1 MKKSI
6 ICHLYNKDLA
16 NDLLKRLLIFNDK
29 STSFFFNIQGN
40 SKAHKEILNIAKNSF
55 PDSYITQCPNKG
67 RDIGAKLTLIN
78 LMIRLNVPSDYT
90 LIIHDKKSLHT
101 SGGDRWRE
109 ELYKVISP
117 SYVNKIFGI
126 LGKNSNVGIVG
137 AANYIQNEYDEVSH
151 SFLCNSNQK
160 IKLLLDK
167 YKVSAKDYN
176 FIAGNIFWIRTQL
189 LKDFFIDRSF
199 LEIKAELE
207 EGNMLD
213 FENGTFVH
221 AWERMMSWIATS
233 QGQKIYGI

>member
-6 ICHLYNKDLA
+6 ICHLYNTDLA

-55 PDSYITQCPNKG
+55 PSSHITQCPNKG

-78 LMIRLNVPSDYT
+78 LMLRLNVPSDYT

-101 SGGDRWRE
+101 SGGNRWRD

-117 SYVNKIFGI
+117 GYLNKIYGI
-126 LGKNSNVGIVG
+126 FEKNSTIGIVS
-137 AANYIQNEYDEVSH
+137 AANYIQNEYDEASN
-151 SFLCNSNQK
+151 SFLSNSNQK
-160 IKLLLDK
+160 IKLLLGK
-167 YKVSAKDYN
+167 YKVSTNDYD
-176 FIAGNIFWIRTQL
+176 FVAGNIFWIRTQL
-189 LKDFFIDRSF
+189 LKDFFKNRSF

-213 FENGTFVH
+213 FEKGTLVH
-221 AWERMMSWIATS
+221 AWERIMSWIATS